1 MNFFDVAT
9 IVVGVSSL
17 AVLAAKSL
25 CLVWAFVRLR
35 NLSALVYLAF
45 LWVSA
50 LLPVVMA
57 YTLSPADYGSVALF
71 VGLGSNVVEA
81 GLFIW
86 LVSSFVKRANATA
99 HDSEDVSQDA

>member
-25 CLVWAFVRLR
+25 CLIWTFVRLR

-57 YTLSPADYGSVALF
+57 YTLSPADYGSASLF
-71 VGLGSNVVEA
+71 VGLGSSVVEA

-99 HDSEDVSQDA
+99 DDFEDVAQDL